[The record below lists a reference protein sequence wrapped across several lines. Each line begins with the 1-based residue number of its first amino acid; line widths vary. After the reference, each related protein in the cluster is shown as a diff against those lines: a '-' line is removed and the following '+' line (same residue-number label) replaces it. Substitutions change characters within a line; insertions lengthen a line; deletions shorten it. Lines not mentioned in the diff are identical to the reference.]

1 MSRMYSSIQILLCHH
16 AIDFSNTFSV
26 KTTDELRTK
35 FNNDNSP
42 CALLHQTRQYM
53 TQITSSAVLIHIP

>member
-26 KTTDELRTK
+26 KTTDELGR
-35 FNNDNSP
+35 N
-42 CALLHQTRQYM
+42 LIM
-53 TQITSSAVLIHIP
+53 TTVHVPFCIKPVNT